1 MPSKIGS
8 VFVLALVPFSVAY
21 GPYFPSIRADNTTGA
36 GANPQAAGAGGGA
49 GAAPQAAGQAPGDAC
64 KIASALFNGIGS
76 NILVQQNEQ
85 LSTTAIQSFL
95 KSNDVGDQN
104 LFSSLKSNLIT
115 VVGSGIT
122 IRQTNQ
128 GIAGQSNPATP
139 GLQTVANA
147 QMQEMTLAQSLTGD
161 PQKDLPSLTNCSRR
175 FRVEFRRTSRIN
187 RHQALSACQNAAGQ
201 GNAQA
206 QQPQAGQQPAVQP
219 AQAEQQP
226 PAAGQPQ
233 AQALEG
239 QNGQQAGQ
247 QQAGQQAAEAQV
259 ARKKLRQRW

>member
-1 MPSKIGS
+1 MPSTIGS
-8 VFVLALVPFSVAY
+8 VLVLALVPFSMAY

-36 GANPQAAGAGGGA
+36 GANPQAAGAGAGAGAGAAGAA

-64 KIASALFNGIGS
+64 KIAPALFNGIGS

-115 VVGSGIT
+115 VLGSGIT

-128 GIAGQSNPATP
+128 GIAGQSNPAAS

-147 QMQEMTLAQSLTGD
+147 QMQEMSLAQSLTGD
-161 PQKDLPSLTNCSRR
+161 PQKDLPVIDQLLTAFSGGI
-175 FRVEFRRTSRIN
+175 S
-187 RHQALSACQNAAGQ
+187 QN
-201 GNAQA
+201 
-206 QQPQAGQQPAVQP
+206 QQ
-219 AQAEQQP
+219 
-226 PAAGQPQ
+226 
-233 AQALEG
+233 
-239 QNGQQAGQ
+239 NQQA
-247 QQAGQQAAEAQV
+247 V
-259 ARKKLRQRW
+259 SRQCCTCRHLG

>member
-161 PQKDLPSLTNCSRR
+161 PQKDLPVIDQLLTAFSGGISQNQQ
-175 FRVEFRRTSRIN
+175 N
-187 RHQALSACQNAAGQ
+187 QQAALSACQNAAGQ

-206 QQPQAGQQPAVQP
+206 QQPQAGQQPAAQP

-247 QQAGQQAAEAQV
+247 QQAGQQAAEAQA

>member
-8 VFVLALVPFSVAY
+8 VFALALVPFSLAY
-21 GPYFPSIRADNTTGA
+21 GPHFPSIRADNTTAA
-36 GANPQAAGAGGGA
+36 GANPQAAGA

-64 KIASALFNGIGS
+64 KIATALFNGIGS

-128 GIAGQSNPATP
+128 GIAGQSNPAAS

-147 QMQEMTLAQSLTGD
+147 QMQEMSLAQSLTGD
-161 PQKDLPSLTNCSRR
+161 PQKDLPVIDQLLTAFSGGISQNQQ
-175 FRVEFRRTSRIN
+175 N
-187 RHQALSACQNAAGQ
+187 QQAALSACQNSAGQ

-206 QQPQAGQQPAVQP
+206 QQPQAGQQPAAQPAAQP

-233 AQALEG
+233 AQAQEG

-247 QQAGQQAAEAQV
+247 QAADAQA
-259 ARKKLRQRW
+259 ARKKFRQRW